1 MAIVKSAGLRN
12 YVGKHAGNVYYLQKG
27 EALVRE
33 KAAEVTNPRTP
44 SQMMQ
49 RTRLANL
56 VNFYRANKEWMK
68 RYAYE
73 TLGKYF
79 SIYNQ
84 FVSLNLNPNS
94 VPLSKGEAKNG
105 VVLPDNLVLT
115 KGTLPTIGP
124 LKVSELKKKASSN
137 IRFNKNINYIGEL
150 STALIARGD
159 EWKEGDQLSAVLIGY
174 QNGKQCAVKAVEM
187 ILNSESTENL
197 PEIIDVYD
205 NYLSIDMNQF
215 DTLPDNGF
223 GVAFIHSRRE
233 NGKILVSSENL
244 SLSATAIEIIGAVT
258 TEEANQ
264 RAIDSYAAGND
275 AFLDPGS
282 NVFQGII
289 HVTKEIT
296 PNGGGNI
303 YGPDIVFPGGKVPT
317 YYIKPAQGYKISR
330 YDVDGS
336 GREATT
342 WEKENGITV
351 TIDATKDFTIK
362 ATFVSA

>member
-12 YVGKHAGNVYYLQKG
+12 YVGKHAGNVYYIQKG

-33 KAAEVTNPRTP
+33 KAAQVTNPKTAA
-44 SQMMQ
+44 QMMQ
-49 RTRLANL
+49 RVRLANL
-56 VNFYRANKEWMK
+56 VNFYRANKDWMK

-73 TLGKYF
+73 TMGKYF
-79 SIYNQ
+79 SVYNQ

-105 VVLPDNLVLT
+105 IVLPDNLVLT

-124 LKVSELKKKASSN
+124 LQISELRLKASSN
-137 IRFNKNINYIGEL
+137 IRFQKNLDYIGEL
-150 STALIARGD
+150 SQALISRGD
-159 EWKEGDQLSAVLIGY
+159 EWKEGDQLSAILIGY
-174 QNGKQCAVKAVEM
+174 QNGKQCIVKAVEM
-187 ILNSESTENL
+187 ILNSENNEKL
-197 PEIIDVYD
+197 PAIFDVYD
-205 NYLSIDMNQF
+205 NYLAIDMAQF
-215 DTLPDNGF
+215 DTLPDNGY
-223 GVAFIHSRRE
+223 GVALIHSRRE

-244 SLSATAIEIIGAVT
+244 SLSSTAFEIIGAVT

-264 RAIDSYAAGND
+264 RAIDSYAAGDD

-303 YGPDIVFPGGKVPT
+303 YGPDVAFPGGVAPT
-317 YYIKPAQGYKISR
+317 YYIKPAQGYKVSR
-330 YDVDGS
+330 YDVDGN
-336 GREATT
+336 GRAAST
-342 WEKENGITV
+342 WEETNGITV
-351 TIDATKDFTIK
+351 TINAVKDFTIK
-362 ATFVSA
+362 ATFVTA